1 MYDPYRRLND
11 RGGNFVTEFLRRL
24 RLLFSTATPTL
35 PRPGVD
41 PPGTR
46 LATLRAVAA
55 QTGWGAGI
63 GATAALVSAVCREED
78 TRIATIGAPL
88 VAVAAA
94 LAGYA
99 TVAYGEEPP
108 IRPVPTVPLVWGS
121 GSVSSPRRFDAV
133 AVDATAQ
140 PLAPEWLDEVFG
152 SLAFRGGRVYL
163 AILCTATDAP
173 RYSRECHIANWDM
186 QGVRTNEQAPP
197 VTLLTSA
204 RFRLLGS

>member
-1 MYDPYRRLND
+1 M
-11 RGGNFVTEFLRRL
+11 TEFLHRV
-24 RLLFSTATPTL
+24 RLLFSNAPPTL
-35 PRPGVD
+35 PRPGAD

-63 GATAALVSAVCREED
+63 GATAALVGAVCREED

-94 LAGYA
+94 LAGY
-99 TVAYGEEPP
+99 TVVAYGDEPP
-108 IRPVPTVPLVWGS
+108 LRPVPTVPLAWGS
-121 GSVSSPRRFDAV
+121 GFVSPPRRFDAV

-140 PLAPEWLDEVFG
+140 PPAPEWLDEVFG

-163 AILCTATDAP
+163 AILCTAADAP
-173 RYSRECHIANWDM
+173 RYFRECHIANWDM
-186 QGVRTNEQAPP
+186 RGVRTDTDGETPP
-197 VTLLTSA
+197 VALLTSA